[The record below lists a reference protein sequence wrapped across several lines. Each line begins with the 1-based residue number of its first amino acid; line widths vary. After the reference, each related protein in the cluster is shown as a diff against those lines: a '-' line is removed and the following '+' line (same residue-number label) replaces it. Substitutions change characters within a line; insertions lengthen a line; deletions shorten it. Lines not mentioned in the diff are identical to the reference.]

1 MSLYPVKYMSL
12 RLLLALALALALA
25 LVSPLASPA
34 FAADQDRPERI
45 VAVGGVIT
53 EIIYALGAEDRIV
66 GVDSTSLHPADALAT
81 HPNVGYVRALSAEG
95 VLSLAPD
102 RVIAVEAAGPPD
114 ALALVA
120 QAGVRVE
127 TVSEELSLQG
137 IVARILDIG
146 EMVERPSE
154 ARALADDVSRAFAEL
169 DAHRAVID
177 KPLRVLFVLSL
188 QNGRAMVGGRDTS
201 ADAVIKLAGAVN
213 AAAAIE
219 GFKPITDE
227 AIIAAAPDV
236 ILTIDRGDHALSP
249 EDVFS
254 LPAFSATP
262 AAGTRNLIAMD
273 GLYLLGFGPR
283 MPAAIADLM
292 GRLYPGSAV
301 AAQETPR

>member
-1 MSLYPVKYMSL
+1 MKL
-12 RLLLALALALALA
+12 RLDRLRLLLLLALAA
-25 LVSPLASPA
+25 PLASPSL
-34 FAADQDRPERI
+34 AADGGRAERI

-53 EIIYALGAEDRIV
+53 EILYALGAEDRIV
-66 GVDSTSLHPADALAT
+66 GVDSTSLHPPEALAT
-81 HPNVGYVRALSAEG
+81 HPDVGYVRALSAEG

-127 TVSEELSLQG
+127 TVSEDLNPEG

-146 EMVERPSE
+146 DMVERSGE
-154 ARALADDVSRAFAEL
+154 ARALADEVARAFDDLHAQ
-169 DAHRAVID
+169 RAAID
-177 KPLRVLFVLSL
+177 QPVRVLFVLSL
-188 QNGRAMVGGRDTS
+188 QNGRAMVGGRGTS
-201 ADAVIKLAGAVN
+201 ADAAIKLAGAIN

-227 AIIAAAPDV
+227 AVIAAAPDV
-236 ILTIDRGDHALSP
+236 ILTINRGDHALSP
-249 EDVFS
+249 DDIFA

-262 AAGTRNLIAMD
+262 AAGRRNLIAMD

-292 GRLYPGSAV
+292 GRLYPETASPAG
-301 AAQETPR
+301 ETPR

>member
-1 MSLYPVKYMSL
+1 MQPSPRIPHLL
-12 RLLLALALALALA
+12 LTLLLLALAAPSPRPALAA
-25 LVSPLASPA
+25 GEARA
-34 FAADQDRPERI
+34 ERI

-53 EIIYALGAEDRIV
+53 EIIYALGAQDLLV
-66 GVDSTSLHPADALAT
+66 GVDSTSLHPPEALAT
-81 HPNVGYVRALSAEG
+81 HPDMGYVRALSAEG

-127 TVSEELSLQG
+127 VVSEELSPEG
-137 IVARILDIG
+137 IVARILDVG

-154 ARALADDVSRAFAEL
+154 AHALADEVTLAFAEL
-169 DAHRAVID
+169 DAHRAAVD
-177 KPLRVLFVLSL
+177 KPVRVLFVLSL
-188 QNGRAMVGGRDTS
+188 QNGRAMVGGHDTS
-201 ADAVIKLAGAVN
+201 ADAAIKLAGAIN
-213 AAAAIE
+213 AAAAIK

-236 ILTIDRGDHALSP
+236 ILTIDQGDHALSP

-262 AAGTRNLIAMD
+262 AAGTRSLIAMD